1 MVREIEEL
9 RGEVATL
16 TTRVSMLA
24 KESDSVNASLIT
36 RQLAL
41 DLEEVLL
48 KTIFA
53 GKQNLNQLYSQVHP
67 PTQVRLFVK
76 DWKYYKDDPQYG
88 ADFKRAWK
96 DLDGI
101 AKQAG
106 FSWSRGNYI
115 WDLNETLR
123 QVKGSANTLAHDDA
137 RTKLQRLPAQERATL
152 PCDSRL

>member
-24 KESDSVNASLIT
+24 KELDTVNAIT

-53 GKQNLNQLYSQVHP
+53 GKQNLTQRASSAPANPS
-67 PTQVRLFVK
+67 PTFCERLEV
-76 DWKYYKDDPQYG
+76 
-88 ADFKRAWK
+88 
-96 DLDGI
+96 
-101 AKQAG
+101 
-106 FSWSRGNYI
+106 
-115 WDLNETLR
+115 
-123 QVKGSANTLAHDDA
+123 
-137 RTKLQRLPAQERATL
+137 LQR
-152 PCDSRL
+152 